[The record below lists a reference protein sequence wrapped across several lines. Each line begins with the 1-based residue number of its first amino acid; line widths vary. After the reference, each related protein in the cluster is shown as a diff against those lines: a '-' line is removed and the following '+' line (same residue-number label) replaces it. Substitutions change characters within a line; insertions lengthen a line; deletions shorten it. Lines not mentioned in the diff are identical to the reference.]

1 METLPHQEGTLLRP
15 GDALMTHS
23 QALFW
28 EGGRLSQGKFDY
40 RSLSDEQVRSLYQ
53 SMLASEPSPGTADH
67 VGWMG
72 EMEEIFNRLFPETGK
87 DH

>member
-1 METLPHQEGTLLRP
+1 MRGVPNNFATG
-15 GDALMTHS
+15 S
-23 QALFW
+23 QVSAGPDRQPL
-28 EGGRLSQGKFDY
+28 GCGRLSQGKFDY

-67 VGWMG
+67 VGRIG

-87 DH
+87 DQ